1 MLILPRK
8 IKMLLSKRQSLTLVK
23 AAVLIFAFSIYLIV
37 LVRESMNAMNNN
49 AKPKTVSKVDIV
61 SLFFITALFCYLLC

>member
-8 IKMLLSKRQSLTLVK
+8 IKMLLSKRQSLVK
-23 AAVLIFAFSIYLIV
+23 AAVFIFAFSIYLIV

-49 AKPKTVSKVDIV
+49 AKSKTVLKIDNV
-61 SLFFITALFCYLLC
+61 S